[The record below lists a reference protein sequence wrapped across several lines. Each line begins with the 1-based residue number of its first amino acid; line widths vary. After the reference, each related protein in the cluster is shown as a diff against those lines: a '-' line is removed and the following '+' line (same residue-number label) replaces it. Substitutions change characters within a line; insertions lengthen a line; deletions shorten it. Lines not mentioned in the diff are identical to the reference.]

1 MPNKRLESHAVLYIC
16 IVITTYTVY
25 CIEPQCLVVLGR
37 TALLTNHGVA
47 AARTHDRE
55 EGWDKCFFLVDMIE
69 VRKRAIGR
77 IRSYNLQQGP
87 IILEK

>member
-37 TALLTNHGVA
+37 KALLTNHGVA
-47 AARTHDRE
+47 AARTHDRD
-55 EGWDKCFFLVDMIE
+55 EGWDNIFLVDRIE

-77 IRSYNLQQGP
+77 IRTYTTYSMGQ
-87 IILEK
+87 